1 MVVGDPPGQ
10 RREPVDCLL
19 DQGSTMKSCSTAA
32 TTTQLQTNA
41 AIASDAR
48 RHGIGFVSTQ
58 GWFCARTRAPGRGQ
72 LCPLVINRTIT
83 YVDRG
88 HVSQTYAVELSQP
101 FRTAFRA
108 ELFR

>member
-1 MVVGDPPGQ
+1 MSDPPGQ

-19 DQGSTMKSCSTAA
+19 DARLDDEDLLDRGDEDAA
-32 TTTQLQTNA
+32 P
-41 AIASDAR
+41 DER
-48 RHGIGFVSTQ
+48 RHRLQREEAAASAS
-58 GWFCARTRAPGRGQ
+58 WTRRDGSAHRRERPDAGR
-72 LCPLVINRTIT
+72 LCPLVINQTIT

-88 HVSQTYAVELSQP
+88 HVSQTYARELAQP